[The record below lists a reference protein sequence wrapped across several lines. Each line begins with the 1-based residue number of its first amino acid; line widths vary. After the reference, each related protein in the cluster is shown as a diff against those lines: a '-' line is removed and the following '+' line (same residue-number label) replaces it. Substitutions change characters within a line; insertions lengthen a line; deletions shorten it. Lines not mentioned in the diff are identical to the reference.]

1 MSAHNTGLGKDERP
15 RPKYC
20 SIADWGAISGMSRS
34 TTYEA
39 LGRGDLRAIKLG
51 VRTLIDV
58 EHGLGY
64 LKSLPIAEFTTG
76 RSRHR
81 DRAA

>member
-1 MSAHNTGLGKDERP
+1 VSIHSTGLGGDERP
-15 RPKYC
+15 GPKYC
-20 SIADWGAISGMSRS
+20 SIADWSALSGMSRS
-34 TTYEA
+34 VTYERLA
-39 LGRGDLRAIKLG
+39 TGHLRAIKLG